1 MLPASILQLAP
12 EYDNVVVVDL
22 SNNRLYLFENEHGV
36 PHLIS
41 DFYTTIGRGGSG
53 KQVEGDM
60 RTPIGVYRV
69 TRYINDN
76 GLPELYGV
84 GALPVNYP
92 NALDRARGRTGHG
105 IWLHGV
111 PRTTYSRTPRASEG
125 CVVIANDDFE
135 MIREH
140 VTIGKTPVVM
150 TTGND
155 WMPIAEVEK
164 QRSMLLSA
172 IESWQNSW
180 QAIDTESYLAYYSP
194 DFVSDKSLDKV
205 AFATRK
211 KQVNASKTKIE
222 VDLSNVSIFRY
233 PGEDEMVKV
242 TFNQNYSSNNYEAE
256 DRKTQYWQRND
267 EGKWQIVLETE
278 ED

>member
-1 MLPASILQLAP
+1 
-12 EYDNVVVVDL
+12 
-22 SNNRLYLFENEHGV
+22 
-36 PHLIS
+36 
-41 DFYTTIGRGGSG
+41 
-53 KQVEGDM
+53 
-60 RTPIGVYRV
+60 
-69 TRYINDN
+69 
-76 GLPELYGV
+76 
-84 GALPVNYP
+84 
-92 NALDRARGRTGHG
+92 
-105 IWLHGV
+105 
-111 PRTTYSRTPRASEG
+111 
-125 CVVIANDDFE
+125 
-135 MIREH
+135 
-140 VTIGKTPVVM
+140 M
-150 TTGND
+150 TTGID

-172 IESWQNSW
+172 IESWQHSW

-194 DFVSDKSLDKV
+194 DFVSDKGLDKA

-242 TFNQNYSSNNYEAE
+242 TFNQDYSSNNYEAE